1 MTSVLS
7 AANSVSDTPYAQQ
20 DEISYKLTEFNKRQQ
35 SEAEPQTEH
44 SAQVRYVLD
53 RLYTI

>member
-1 MTSVLS
+1 VTSVLS